1 MDFVLYFTVHAME
14 GHLRCVMV
22 NHCTVIVDHCAV
34 MVDHCA
40 LSCVEEMQQEA
51 PLAMPSPPEIA
62 WRSFNFRFCV
72 NLNNF
77 TPFLRLLAEWSRTIL
92 LRSRTSVFRRSD
104 ASSPKRNDRTAVSFW
119 TRWVTP
125 SHHSFSPFPSFFPR
139 SETLSIRNA
148 SLWKRLSPL
157 SMNAVL

>member
-22 NHCTVIVDHCAV
+22 NHCAV

-51 PLAMPSPPEIA
+51 PWAMPSPPEIA

-125 SHHSFSPFPSFFPR
+125 SHHSRHSFLDLKHFQF
-139 SETLSIRNA
+139 ETL
-148 SLWKRLSPL
+148 LWKRLSPL